1 MSITGTGL
9 INSINS
15 MNVPSGAMGYWWMGQ
30 GSAVLKLGGQIV
42 WLDPYLYP
50 DRDARGT
57 SRRLMEPPVA
67 PEEVTNATVVL
78 LTHDHR
84 DHIDPVSLPGIAA
97 ASPSAQIIA
106 PNPHLKRVNDLIG
119 QSDRNIFV
127 KAGQRVKIG
136 GLEIIPVPAA
146 HERLDEDSAL
156 GHPYL
161 GYVLKIDGLTV
172 YCAGDTVIYDGLV
185 ETLQEFAIDIAM
197 LPINGRDYFRNQANI
212 AGNMDFR
219 EAAEL
224 ASHRRFDTV
233 IPVHWGMF
241 ALNTVPPGS
250 IVSYAAAREYEFHIH
265 VPALARPWLY
275 RAPH

>member
-1 MSITGTGL
+1 VATESRVTGAARNSLAPDGVARSVARGHLAAGSDSRHLARDAVEAFRCKHDENLGREGMSMTGTGL
-9 INSINS
+9 ISSINS
-15 MNVPSGAMGYWWMGQ
+15 LSVPAGAMGYWWLGQ
-30 GSAVLKLGGQIV
+30 GSAGTKLGGQLV
-42 WLDPYLYP
+42 WLDPYLDP
-50 DRDARGT
+50 DLDARGT
-57 SRRLMEPPVA
+57 SRRLMAPPVA

-84 DHIDPVSLPGIAA
+84 GHIDPVSLPGIAA
-97 ASPSAQIIA
+97 ASPSPQIIA

-172 YCAGDTVIYDGLV
+172 YCAGDTVI
-185 ETLQEFAIDIAM
+185 
-197 LPINGRDYFRNQANI
+197 
-212 AGNMDFR
+212 
-219 EAAEL
+219 
-224 ASHRRFDTV
+224 
-233 IPVHWGMF
+233 
-241 ALNTVPPGS
+241 
-250 IVSYAAAREYEFHIH
+250 
-265 VPALARPWLY
+265 
-275 RAPH
+275 